1 MASAFWKGG
10 DMTGPIGIAVGS
22 LIVGVAVLGVKYLA
36 YALTGSIALYSD
48 ALESLVNVA
57 TAVVAL
63 FAVRLSVQPADRN
76 HPYGHHKIEYF
87 SAVFAGAL
95 IMVAAGMILFEAWEG
110 IRAPRAIEA
119 PVPGLLL
126 SALASVVNAWWSY
139 TLIRQGRALR
149 SPALVADGKHLMTDV
164 VTSAGVTLGIVLA
177 VLSGWMILDP
187 LMAAFVAVNIL
198 WSGWQVI
205 RDSLGGLMDEGL
217 PEETL
222 APILEAIERGAD
234 GGAIEVHD
242 LRARTSGPATF
253 VDFHMVVPGAMAV
266 SEAHEI
272 CDRIEHAIKETTA
285 DALVTIHVEPEEKAK
300 LDPDVPGLAIAT
312 KG

>member
-1 MASAFWKGG
+1 
-10 DMTGPIGIAVGS
+10 MTGPIKIAVGS
-22 LIVGVAVLGVKYLA
+22 LVVGAAVLGIKYLA
-36 YALTGSIALYSD
+36 YAVTGSIALYSD

-57 TAVVAL
+57 TAIAAL

-87 SAVFAGAL
+87 SAVFAGTL
-95 IMVAAGMILFEAWEG
+95 ILVAAGMILLEAWEG
-110 IRAPRAIEA
+110 IRNPRAIEA

-126 SALASVVNAWWSY
+126 SGLASVINAWWCSV
-139 TLIRQGRALR
+139 LIRKGRALR
-149 SPALVADGKHLMTDV
+149 SPALVADGKHLLTDV
-164 VTSAGVTLGIVLA
+164 VTSIGVTLGIVLA
-177 VLSGWMILDP
+177 VVSGWLILDP
-187 LMAAFVAVNIL
+187 LIAGFVALNII

-205 RDSLGGLMDEGL
+205 RESFGGLMDEGL
-217 PEETL
+217 PEKTL
-222 APILEAIERGAD
+222 TPILEAIERGAA

-242 LRARTSGPATF
+242 LRARISGPATF
-253 VDFHMVVPGAMAV
+253 VDFHMVVPGTMPV

-300 LDPDVPGLAIAT
+300 LDPDAPGLAIAT